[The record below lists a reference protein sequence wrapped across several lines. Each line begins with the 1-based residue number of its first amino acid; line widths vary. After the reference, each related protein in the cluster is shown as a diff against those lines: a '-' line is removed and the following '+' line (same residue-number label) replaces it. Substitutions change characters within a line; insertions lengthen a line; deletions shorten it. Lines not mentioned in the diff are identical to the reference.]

1 MMLNEIYTKN
11 IQPRD
16 PERIR
21 SDIETPCAT
30 VYNQGVTPVL
40 YDNAVQASSRPGRAV
55 EYLPENTIALSVS
68 ECVMMFL
75 IQLVPVLGLIMAA
88 VWSFSPNSGI
98 NKRTISPCFA
108 HRAVHRACR
117 CVRLLVHQLRLSW
130 VIFNKST
137 RRRQWI
143 LPILCRWLFFC
154 LILRGHLL

>member
-1 MMLNEIYTKN
+1 MMLNETYTKN
-11 IQPRD
+11 IQLRD

-30 VYNQGVTPVL
+30 VYNQGVTP
-40 YDNAVQASSRPGRAV
+40 ASSRPGRAV

-98 NKRTISPCFA
+98 NKRTIS
-108 HRAVHRACR
+108 RALLIVQCIVLAVV
-117 CVRLLVHQLRLSW
+117 CVFWCINYGFH
-130 VIFNKST
+130 
-137 RRRQWI
+137 
-143 LPILCRWLFFC
+143 
-154 LILRGHLL
+154 G

>member
-1 MMLNEIYTKN
+1 MMLNETYTKN

-98 NKRTISPCFA
+98 NKRTIS
-108 HRAVHRACR
+108 RAL
-117 CVRLLVHQLRLSW
+117 RLLVHQLRLSW
-130 VIFNKST
+130 VIFDKST

-143 LPILCRWLFFC
+143 LPILCRRLLFC
-154 LILRGHLL
+154 LILRGRLL

>member
-1 MMLNEIYTKN
+1 MMLNETYTKN

-55 EYLPENTIALSVS
+55 
-68 ECVMMFL
+68 MMFL

-98 NKRTISPCFA
+98 NKRTISRALLIVQCIVFA
-108 HRAVHRACR
+108 VV
-117 CVRLLVHQLRLSW
+117 CVFWCINYGFH
-130 VIFNKST
+130 
-137 RRRQWI
+137 
-143 LPILCRWLFFC
+143 
-154 LILRGHLL
+154 G